1 MSSPSPTYQK
11 FLKNFY
17 KFVEEYNKELREK
30 IVNTVNLNEDDT
42 KKLDELFSTLVTKA
56 DMCGATKAA
65 PKKKRA
71 PTAYNLFM
79 KDMIKDLRQKHP
91 AIDKKELMSM
101 GAKEWQKQKLQQAKL
116 APVEVVVEQP
126 PVVQPPTPVTT
137 KSKK

>member
-1 MSSPSPTYQK
+1 MSSSSPSIQK

-17 KFVEEYNKELREK
+17 KYVEEYNKELREK
-30 IVNTVNLNEDDT
+30 IDNTLDLNEEDS

-56 DMCGATKAA
+56 DLCTTKAA

-79 KDMIKDLRQKHP
+79 QTMIKELRQKHP
-91 AIDKKELMSM
+91 TIDKKELMSM
-101 GAKEWQKQKLQQAKL
+101 GAQKWQEQKKKQQQQQ
-116 APVEVVVEQP
+116 EQE
-126 PVVQPPTPVTT
+126 QQQQTTSSKST